1 MNRWCFA
8 ITFNKTNKQDI
19 KNNLSSFFS
28 QGKRKGDKIFHGL
41 VISTSCYTLLMIVLV
56 IFSVGN
62 GSKDVFQKEGFFSF
76 LTGTDWNSVEGRESY
91 GALPYVVGTLIS
103 STLAIAI
110 GVPISL
116 GIAIFLSEMAPAKIS
131 VPLSLIIELLA
142 AVPSIIY
149 GLWALFVFRFW
160 VRDLIEQPL
169 YNMFGGSI
177 PFFAQT
183 PFGLDVFT
191 AGIVLAVMII
201 PIVSSI
207 SREIIKAVPNSQ
219 REASYSLGAT
229 RWETV
234 RIAIFPYAK
243 SGLLGAA
250 ILGLGRAI
258 GETILVTMIIG
269 NTVGAAA
276 IPMSLFSQSQT
287 LASLIANEFN
297 EASSSLQLSAL
308 IGLGAVLLIMTMG
321 INIGARLLVS
331 RMVKVS
337 AGARE

>member
-1 MNRWCFA
+1 MTA
-8 ITFNKTNKQDI
+8 AA
-19 KNNLSSFFS
+19 
-28 QGKRKGDKIFHGL
+28 
-41 VISTSCYTLLMIVLV
+41 CYTLVMIMLV
-56 IFSVGN
+56 AFSVGN
-62 GSKDVFQKEGFFSF
+62 GSKDVFLKEGFFSF
-76 LTGTDWNSVEGRESY
+76 LSGTDWNSVEGHESY
-91 GALPYVVGTLIS
+91 GALPYIIGTLIS
-103 STLAIAI
+103 SALAVAI

-116 GIAIFLSEMAPAKIS
+116 GIAIFLSEMAPPKAS
-131 VPLSLIIELLA
+131 VPLSFIIELLA

-160 VRDLIEQPL
+160 VRDLVETPL
-169 YNMFGGSI
+169 HNAFGGSI
-177 PFFAQT
+177 PFFAKT

-191 AGIVLAVMII
+191 AGIVLAIMII

-207 SREIIKAVPNSQ
+207 SREVIKGVPNSQ
-219 REASYSLGAT
+219 REAAYSLGAT

-269 NTVGAAA
+269 NTIGISA
-276 IPMSLFSQSQT
+276 IPTALFSQSQT
-287 LASLIANEFN
+287 LSSLIANEFN
-297 EASSSLQLSAL
+297 EASSNLQLSAL
-308 IGLGAVLLIMTMG
+308 IGLGAVLLILTMG
-321 INIGARLLVS
+321 INVGARLLVS

-337 AGARE
+337 AGGRE

>member
-1 MNRWCFA
+1 MTA
-8 ITFNKTNKQDI
+8 AA
-19 KNNLSSFFS
+19 
-28 QGKRKGDKIFHGL
+28 
-41 VISTSCYTLLMIVLV
+41 CYTLVMIILV
-56 IFSVGN
+56 AFSVGN
-62 GSKDVFQKEGFFSF
+62 GSKDVFLKEGFFSF
-76 LTGTDWNSVEGRESY
+76 LSGTDWNSVEGRESY
-91 GALPYVVGTLIS
+91 GALPYIIGTLIS
-103 STLAIAI
+103 SALAVAI

-116 GIAIFLSEMAPAKIS
+116 GIAIFLSEMAPPKVS
-131 VPLSLIIELLA
+131 VPLSFIIELLA

-160 VRDLIEQPL
+160 VRDLVETPL
-169 YNMFGGSI
+169 HNAFGGSI
-177 PFFAQT
+177 PFFAKT

-191 AGIVLAVMII
+191 AGIVLAIMII

-207 SREIIKAVPNSQ
+207 SREVIKAVPNSQ
-219 REASYSLGAT
+219 REAAYSLGAT

-269 NTVGAAA
+269 NTIGIAA
-276 IPMSLFSQSQT
+276 IPTSLFSQSQT
-287 LASLIANEFN
+287 LSSLIANEFN
-297 EASSSLQLSAL
+297 EASSNLQLSAL
-308 IGLGAVLLIMTMG
+308 IGLGAVLLILTMG
-321 INIGARLLVS
+321 INVGARLLVS

-337 AGARE
+337 AGGRE

>member
-1 MNRWCFA
+1 M
-8 ITFNKTNKQDI
+8 IM
-19 KNNLSSFFS
+19 
-28 QGKRKGDKIFHGL
+28 L
-41 VISTSCYTLLMIVLV
+41 VA
-56 IFSVGN
+56 FSVGN
-62 GSKDVFQKEGFFSF
+62 GSKDVFLKEGFFSF
-76 LTGTDWNSVEGRESY
+76 LSGTDWNSVEGHESY
-91 GALPYVVGTLIS
+91 GALPYIIGTLIS
-103 STLAIAI
+103 SALAVAI

-116 GIAIFLSEMAPAKIS
+116 GIAIFLSEMAPPKAS
-131 VPLSLIIELLA
+131 VPLSFIIELLA

-160 VRDLIEQPL
+160 VRDLVETPL
-169 YNMFGGSI
+169 HNAFGGSI
-177 PFFAQT
+177 PFFAKT

-191 AGIVLAVMII
+191 AGIVLAIMII

-207 SREIIKAVPNSQ
+207 SREVIKGVPNSQ
-219 REASYSLGAT
+219 REAAYSLGAT

-269 NTVGAAA
+269 NTIGISA
-276 IPMSLFSQSQT
+276 IPTALFSQSQT
-287 LASLIANEFN
+287 LSSLIANEFN
-297 EASSSLQLSAL
+297 EASSNLQLSAL
-308 IGLGAVLLIMTMG
+308 IGLGAVLLILTMG
-321 INIGARLLVS
+321 INVGARLLVS

-337 AGARE
+337 AGGRE

>member
-1 MNRWCFA
+1 M
-8 ITFNKTNKQDI
+8 II
-19 KNNLSSFFS
+19 
-28 QGKRKGDKIFHGL
+28 L
-41 VISTSCYTLLMIVLV
+41 VA
-56 IFSVGN
+56 FSVGN
-62 GSKDVFQKEGFFSF
+62 GSKDVFLKEGFFSF
-76 LTGTDWNSVEGRESY
+76 LSGTDWNSVEGRESY
-91 GALPYVVGTLIS
+91 GALPYIIGTLIS
-103 STLAIAI
+103 SALAVAI

-116 GIAIFLSEMAPAKIS
+116 GIAIFLSEIAPPKVS
-131 VPLSLIIELLA
+131 VPLSFIIELLA

-160 VRDLIEQPL
+160 VRDLVETPL
-169 YNMFGGSI
+169 HNAFGGSI
-177 PFFAQT
+177 PFFAKT

-191 AGIVLAVMII
+191 AGIVLAIMII

-207 SREIIKAVPNSQ
+207 SREVIKAVPNSQ
-219 REASYSLGAT
+219 REAAYSLGAT

-269 NTVGAAA
+269 NTIGIAA
-276 IPMSLFSQSQT
+276 IPTSLFSQSQT
-287 LASLIANEFN
+287 LSSLIANEFN
-297 EASSSLQLSAL
+297 EASSNLQLSAL
-308 IGLGAVLLIMTMG
+308 IGLGAVLLILTMG
-321 INIGARLLVS
+321 INVGARLLVS

-337 AGARE
+337 AGGRE